1 MAAPEGYVD
10 HLDTLDAR
18 QFVIALRRLAD
29 SLSYGIDRSPFVGS
43 GIEFA
48 QSRPYQAGDPIR
60 QIDWR
65 VTARTGRHYV
75 KEYETP
81 KSMPCYFLLDTSA
94 SMTVSSVPRSKYATM
109 LFIAGG
115 LALAFLDRVSPVGA
129 VSVGGRALHV
139 RPSLSQA
146 RVLEWLLKLQRY
158 RYDETTALAA
168 RVSELLPSLTSR
180 SMFVVLSDL
189 HDPGALPAIKRLSQR
204 HDCVV
209 LQLRDPAETGLRGSG
224 FLRAREAET
233 GREFTTTGRRRWI
246 EPERAAIE
254 LRRAGIDHL
263 LVRTDRPFEPALRHL
278 FRGRDG
284 IGRGAR

>member
-1 MAAPEGYVD
+1 MGK
-10 HLDTLDAR
+10 
-18 QFVIALRRLAD
+18 
-29 SLSYGIDRSPFVGS
+29 
-43 GIEFA
+43 
-48 QSRPYQAGDPIR
+48 
-60 QIDWR
+60 
-65 VTARTGRHYV
+65 HYV

-94 SMTVSSVPRSKYATM
+94 SMTVSSVARSKYATM

-146 RVLEWLLKLQRY
+146 RVLEWLLALQHF
-158 RYDETTALAA
+158 RYDETTALGG
-168 RVSELLPSLTSR
+168 RIGELLPSLSSR
-180 SMFVVLSDL
+180 AMFVVLSDL
-189 HDPGALPAIKRLSQR
+189 HDPEALPGLKRLSQL

-209 LQLRDPAETGLRGSG
+209 IQLRDPAEAGVRGSG

-233 GREFTTTGRRRWI
+233 GREFTTTGRRRWTD
-246 EPERAAIE
+246 PARAAHE

-263 LVRTDRPFEPALRHL
+263 LVPTDRPFEPALRHL
-278 FRGRDG
+278 FKARDG
-284 IGRGAR
+284 VGRGAR